1 MNYLRRFQKH
11 FACETKIRAVRISI
25 PSSQQM
31 LSCIG
36 LVRVFFMYIVQIPT
50 LCSLLDLQGAQAR
63 EIAVTLETAFPIML
77 TGLT

>member
-1 MNYLRRFQKH
+1 
-11 FACETKIRAVRISI
+11 
-25 PSSQQM
+25 M